1 MGSRWAKKMVTVGS
15 AGDAPLLTVQLP
27 RQRSSQN
34 STPPLSCASPL
45 SRELPELFSSSWWSC
60 PSDPSLF
67 QHRTQTT
74 MITTTTNAKS
84 FQMVLNPT
92 IPHILHPHQL
102 DRGYHQRASPRP
114 CRQFL
119 PQVFL
124 RILSLSKNWAPSSS
138 LLLLH
143 KKKKQGVFVGMISKN
158 VTNDHFDREL
168 RIKFENDIK

>member
-1 MGSRWAKKMVTVGS
+1 MVTAGS
-15 AGDAPLLTVQLP
+15 AGDAPLRTITALLR
-27 RQRSSQN
+27 RQRKSQN

-60 PSDPSLF
+60 PSDPSLS
-67 QHRTQTT
+67 QHVTQTT
-74 MITTTTNAKS
+74 TITTTTNAKS
-84 FQMVLNPT
+84 FQMALQPS
-92 IPHILHPHQL
+92 IHHILHPHQP

-143 KKKKQGVFVGMISKN
+143 KKKKGVFVGKISKN
-158 VTNDHFDREL
+158 VTNDNFDREL
-168 RIKFENDIK
+168 